1 MANVIDNKVVFD
13 GTVVH
18 AVRLINES
26 DGTEESAV
34 VKVDKSGL
42 TGPLSGLEPTSLS
55 VEEIECDI
63 QGFNYV
69 TIEWDHDT
77 NDKIVTLSDSGY
89 FDFRDIG
96 GLDDPVSTGGTGD
109 IVITTDGAADGAS
122 YNITLRCRKRA

>member
-1 MANVIDNKVVFD
+1 MGNITDNKVVFD
-13 GTVVH
+13 GAVVH

-34 VKVDKSGL
+34 VKIDKSGL
-42 TGPLSGLEPTSLS
+42 TGPLIGIEPTSLR
-55 VEEIECDI
+55 VDEIECDI

-69 TIEWDHDT
+69 QLEWDHDT

-96 GLDDPVSTGGTGD
+96 GLKDPVSAGGTGD

-122 YNITLRCRKRA
+122 YSITLTCRKKE